1 MEFFIVANPIH
12 IPAVFAEG
20 GIKNTI
26 YKTLQ
31 SGQPAQEATWVI
43 GWGGITMTPID
54 SGGKPPLG
62 QDFNG
67 VLNYMTANI
76 VHTQNGKKYLWSQD
90 VVDNYGGYSLGSIVQ
105 SDDTLREFRSLA
117 NANTTNP
124 NNGLGTTWEIY
135 SGQGSIP
142 VATSTTAGITRVLNT
157 LTSSDTGAALSAAQ
171 GSVLNGRTQQADIGN
186 VGIARFASLIEV
198 QNRSTLPIAIRPNDA
213 GIIAD
218 AKAFGIGQLR
228 QNLTGSRALGV
239 TYTNNTAKPIE
250 VYVLTRNTFNGVSSE
265 QSTFFVNGVGFP
277 FEGGGLDVGGAFKS
291 ASITMTVQPNETYR
305 VISNSS
311 GTLIVWSELR

>member
-1 MEFFIVANPIH
+1 MANPIF
-12 IPAVFAEG
+12 IPAVFAQD

-26 YKTLQ
+26 EKELQ
-31 SGQPAQEATWVI
+31 VGQAPESLTWTK
-43 GWGGITMTPID
+43 GAPLITMTAID
-54 SGGKPPLG
+54 DGGKAPLG

-67 VLNYMTANI
+67 ALNAMCAHNVYG
-76 VHTQNGKKYLWSQD
+76 QNGNKYQWSQD
-90 VVDNYGGYSLGSIVQ
+90 VVNEYGGYAKGAIIQ
-105 SDDTLREFRSLA
+105 SDDTLREFQSLVDL
-117 NANTTNP
+117 NTSNP
-124 NNGLGTTWEIY
+124 NLGLGSTWIIY

-142 VATSTTAGITRVLNT
+142 TATSTTAGITRVLNT

-186 VGIARFASLIEV
+186 VGIARFASLTEV
-198 QNRSTLPIAIRPNDA
+198 QNRSTLPTAIRPNDA

-228 QNLTGSRALGV
+228 QNLTGSRVLGA

-265 QSTFFVNGVGFP
+265 QSTFFINGVGFP

-291 ASITMTVQPNETYR
+291 ASVTFTVQPNETYR